1 MLLVLQQGNSS
12 ISVYI
17 KHIIAYLLLL
27 FYNRLF
33 IGRARI
39 YNMLYNK
46 RVVCKLACSADVRGN
61 RVVS

>member
-17 KHIIAYLLLL
+17 KHVVTYLLLL

-39 YNMLYNK
+39 HNTLCNK
-46 RVVCKLACSADVRGN
+46 RVICKLACSADIRGN